1 MNIKKTTNLILV
13 LLIFSLIITGCNST
27 QRPNPQDNTPSQ
39 KNAPNTNFSN
49 SNNDTDTNSPTDK
62 KLPRVENDAEVNDKS
77 NMNNAMP
84 NRPNPVTPT
93 SDVGFTL
100 DDINEFDLEVA
111 LTNNDKIDMEYVK
124 GVSNKESK
132 IETVFNGK
140 TERVEHEEASRQ
152 IETLINQIPG
162 ASLAD
167 TAKIIEATLGALETD
182 REDVINFEMEFV
194 FEGGEKVDIEFNKE

>member
-1 MNIKKTTNLILV
+1 MNIKKTLNLLLV

-49 SNNDTDTNSPTDK
+49 LNNDTDTNSPTDK
-62 KLPRVENDAEVNDKS
+62 RLPRVENDAEVNDKS
-77 NMNNAMP
+77 TMDNTMP

-93 SDVGFTL
+93 SDTKFTVEH
-100 DDINEFDLEVA
+100 IHGFDLEVA
-111 LTNNDKIDMEYVK
+111 LTNNNKVDMEYVK
-124 GVSNKESK
+124 GISNEKSR

-140 TERVEHEEASRQ
+140 TEIVEHEEASRQ

-167 TAKIIEATLGALETD
+167 TTKIVEAVLGALETD
-182 REDVINFEMEFV
+182 RGDVINFEMEFI
-194 FEGGEKVDIEFNKE
+194 FESGEKVDIEFNKE